1 MPNETGQYE
10 AEVAAW
16 IRSLGPKPRAAALPD
31 PDWIW
36 LRARIAA
43 REEAEA
49 RALRASTLR
58 RTLLY
63 GIPTALVVWLLLDW
77 AQAIGLGPDAWARA
91 DVSLVYVAISA
102 LAALAGAV
110 VTGALVFGTPRVAS
124 RLRYLGLL

>member
-1 MPNETGQYE
+1 MPNETSPYE
-10 AEVAAW
+10 AEVAAG
-16 IRSLGPKPRAAALPD
+16 IRSLGAQPHAAALPD

-36 LRARIAA
+36 VRARIAA

-63 GIPTALVVWLLLDW
+63 GIPSALAVWLLLDW
-77 AQAIGLGPDAWARA
+77 AQANGVGPDAWARA
-91 DVSLVYVAISA
+91 DASPVYVAIWA

-110 VTGALVFGTPRVAS
+110 LTGALVFGWPRVAS